1 MDNNMLRDEDCPLP
15 YIDFNKFCR
24 YQSDMLL
31 KETDLFFNNH
41 NLRLKKYILP
51 VKLPD
56 WAKSFSDV
64 LDTGEEYE
72 PLTTIYRH
80 KHFLKCRILHNY
92 SYIETR
98 WNRSNDPRN
107 KNIPFDL
114 RPLTTEILNQLD
126 IIDEDILDPEFS
138 GLLITL
144 NTYPYYNEDKPSGE
158 AQENEKQPNNINGVE
173 KVNGVKKNGPVCEKK
188 QKYSKIICGALVEC
202 LITNERCIKS
212 MWFHPNL
219 SKHSSRL
226 VLQNFL
232 PRLMYEVFQLPSV
245 IDESGKVSKFN
256 KFTYIMHNDLDLFPR
271 QCWLLFASI
280 KKMSLPR
287 HYEPSTFE
295 DHPVSLVYGE
305 CHTDEV
311 GYLKLRNEEENFDDN
326 VTETNSP
333 VSEDDDMTF
342 NKNKLIHLDD
352 YNIDLLNVQLN
363 HSTLDP
369 STVIDNSSKSVE
381 MVNSVVGSINHNDK
395 STVSERMDSGSTRK
409 SIQETDGKTTNC
421 VSNTSNNVDT
431 NNNNPNNNST
441 VNPNLNGNAVN
452 MNKVNSSIVDNKSKR
467 NVKTVSG
474 INYEV
479 SDNTKNRLIK
489 LLNSNAKINNLYKLF
504 ISVGSVNSTRNV
516 SCTCRREKLKK
527 NVDDQAWLDRL
538 VGCSE
543 NYMYLMLPK
552 RVERPRLG
560 LLNRDGW
567 RDLLITYVDNV
578 LLHDLNKLLPDYLQ
592 TDDTLNTNINYNN
605 NTEEWCQLK
614 REDLIDVTS
623 DTEVYMRLPDNYNN

>member
-1 MDNNMLRDEDCPLP
+1 MDNKMIRDEDCPLP
-15 YIDFNKFCR
+15 YIDFNKFCE

-31 KETDLFFNNH
+31 KETDMFFNNH
-41 NLRLKKYILP
+41 NLRLKKYFLP

-80 KHFLKCRILHNY
+80 KHFLKCRVLHNY

-144 NTYPYYNEDKPSGE
+144 NTHPYHNEDKPSSGE
-158 AQENEKQPNNINGVE
+158 VQGNENHLNNNVNGVE
-173 KVNGVKKNGPVCEKK
+173 KVNGVKENGTVCEKK
-188 QKYSKIICGALVEC
+188 PKYSKIICGALIEC

-212 MWFHPNL
+212 IWFHPNL

-232 PRLMYEVFQLPSV
+232 PRLMYEIFQLPSV

-311 GYLKLRNEEENFDDN
+311 GYLKLREENGNANEN
-326 VTETNSP
+326 VTDANTP
-333 VSEDDDMTF
+333 LSEDDDMTF
-342 NKNKLIHLDD
+342 NKSKLIHLDD

-363 HSTLDP
+363 HSSMSRSSSMDET
-369 STVIDNSSKSVE
+369 SNSKELVNGSVSS
-381 MVNSVVGSINHNDK
+381 VNNSDK
-395 STVSERMDSGSTRK
+395 DMTD
-409 SIQETDGKTTNC
+409 ETI
-421 VSNTSNNVDT
+421 VSNGINNGAHETNGALINGVGNANDIDGNINGVSNVDELKDRRY
-431 NNNNPNNNST
+431 
-441 VNPNLNGNAVN
+441 VNCSATA
-452 MNKVNSSIVDNKSKR
+452 DNKNKR
-467 NVKTVSG
+467 NERSLSG
-474 INYEV
+474 MSYEV
-479 SDNTKNRLIK
+479 PDNTKSRLIK
-489 LLNSNAKINNLYKLF
+489 LLNSDPRINSLYKVF

-592 TDDTLNTNINYNN
+592 TEYNLNTNINYNN